1 MEAITRQD
9 AKELKSGIVNIH
21 RLLELRKLHVRR
33 MNTGE
38 MCGAC
43 NSFCQELGLQKQTH
57 AFIKKYPVNPTANT

>member
-1 MEAITRQD
+1 MESITRQD

-21 RLLELRKLHVRR
+21 KLVELRKLHVRR
-33 MNTGE
+33 MNAGT

-57 AFIKKYPVNPTANT
+57 AVIEKYSM

>member
-1 MEAITRQD
+1 MESITRQD

-21 RLLELRKLHVRR
+21 RLVELRKLHVRR
-33 MNTGE
+33 MNAGT

-57 AFIKKYPVNPTANT
+57 AVIEKYHSKPAN

>member
-1 MEAITRQD
+1 MESISRQD

-21 RLLELRKLHVRR
+21 RLVELRKLHVRR
-33 MNTGE
+33 MNAGT

-57 AFIKKYPVNPTANT
+57 AVIEKYSM

>member
-9 AKELKSGIVNIH
+9 AQEIKYGIVKIH

-33 MNTGE
+33 MNAGK

-43 NSFCQELGLQKQTH
+43 NSFCHEQGLQKQTKELISKH
-57 AFIKKYPVNPTANT
+57 AM